1 MYIYILHMFDD
12 FTKQNFGVNAELVR
26 IGISTNDFVWL
37 MSKDE

>member
-1 MYIYILHMFDD
+1 MFDNC
-12 FTKQNFGVNAELVR
+12 TKQYFGLNAELVR